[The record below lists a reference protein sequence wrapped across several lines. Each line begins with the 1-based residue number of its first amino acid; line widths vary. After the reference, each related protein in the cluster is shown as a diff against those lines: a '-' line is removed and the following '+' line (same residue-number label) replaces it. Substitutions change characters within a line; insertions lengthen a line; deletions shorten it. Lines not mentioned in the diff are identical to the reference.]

1 MNKRLCKSDNKILL
15 GVCGG
20 IAEYFD
26 ADPTLVRLAV
36 TAMACFDPSFVPVY
50 LLVSLILPNK
60 ENI

>member
-26 ADPTLVRLAV
+26 ADPTMIRLAV
-36 TAMACFDPSFVPVY
+36 ALMACFDLSFIPVY
-50 LLVSLILPNK
+50 LLISLILPNK

>member
-26 ADPTLVRLAV
+26 ADPTMVRLAV
-36 TAMACFDPSFVPVY
+36 AAMIGLDLSFLPVY
-50 LLVSLILPNK
+50 LLVSLILTNK